1 VPAAPVVHTDDPG
14 WRVGGASAV
23 LMACETDAAP
33 GSQVRPRPRH
43 AAVQEGMP
51 ADDIGVLTPER
62 GRRDAAPAV
71 DDVRP
76 HTGLAHLQRSRS
88 DGLVTKTGR
97 ARDCGERW
105 PGRRQD
111 AWPRWP
117 DDHDGTVT
125 DVATEATVLREERTS
140 QRRARPLKDPDHPRR
155 LHDLGWHHD
164 RGNLVR
170 FLDDPR
176 IEPTNNRAER
186 ALRPAV
192 MARQVAPCSQNGRGA
207 HAFEVFPS
215 VGRTRAKHGTTA
227 LVEGLDHLCRSPN
240 LQAAP
245 P

>member
-1 VPAAPVVHTDDPG
+1 
-14 WRVGGASAV
+14 
-23 LMACETDAAP
+23 
-33 GSQVRPRPRH
+33 
-43 AAVQEGMP
+43 MP
-51 ADDIGVLTPER
+51 ADDIGVMTTER
-62 GRRDAAPAV
+62 GRRDDAHAV

-111 AWPRWP
+111 ALPRWP

-125 DVATEATVLREERTS
+125 DVAPEAKVLREERTS
-140 QRRARPLKDPDHPRR
+140 QRRDRPLKDPDHPRR

-164 RGNLVR
+164 RGNLGR

-176 IEPTNNRAER
+176 IEPTNKRAER
-186 ALRPAV
+186 AWRPAV
-192 MARQVAPCSQNGRGA
+192 MARQVSPCSKNGRGA
-207 HAFEVFPS
+207 HAFEVFTS
-215 VGRTRAKHGTTA
+215 VVRTRAKHGTTS